1 MKTYGNYSCNY
12 HSKPSEMGTMFT
24 NLAKEINIHVFS
36 GKSCLLPTVSILVTL
51 GPCLFYAT
59 EFGLETL

>member
-24 NLAKEINIHVFS
+24 NLNQGNKHPRI
-36 GKSCLLPTVSILVTL
+36 
-51 GPCLFYAT
+51 
-59 EFGLETL
+59 FGEVMLIADGV